1 MSRRQIWKI
10 KQIMPPT
17 SGDEKQEEILANSTS
32 AKQGEPQVL
41 VSADNTSG
49 IDVKY
54 FSEISSE
61 QTRSSLPA
69 PTNTEEFHA
78 VPGNIARL
86 GT

>member
-1 MSRRQIWKI
+1 
-10 KQIMPPT
+10 
-17 SGDEKQEEILANSTS
+17 
-32 AKQGEPQVL
+32 VL